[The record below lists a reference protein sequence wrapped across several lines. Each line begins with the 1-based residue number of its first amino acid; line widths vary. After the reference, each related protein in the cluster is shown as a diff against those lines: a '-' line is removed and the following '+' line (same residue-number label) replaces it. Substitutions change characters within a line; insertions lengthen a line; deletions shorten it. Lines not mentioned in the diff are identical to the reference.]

1 VAAVEV
7 MELRMEEM
15 VVERLVLTVKMNQVV
30 LHLVVEE
37 ARK

>member
-1 VAAVEV
+1 

-15 VVERLVLTVKMNQVV
+15 VVERLVLTVILTPMLLRWVE
-30 LHLVVEE
+30 EE

>member
-1 VAAVEV
+1 